1 MSEGA
6 KGHETSTVR
15 YIVLQWGRHQSMS
28 EGMRARTTQPSR
40 IAPSMG
46 PTSVDVGRKAED
58 HHVAQPRH
66 QPASM
71 GPTSVDV
78 GRLDLRVNEVQLLDR
93 LQWGRHQSMSEG
105 RLRGVRSTARARL
118 FNGADISRCRK
129 VDDGAGGHASRLRGF
144 NGADI
149 SRCRKELGS
158 RRSGLAGHDG
168 ASMGPTSV
176 DVGRRVS
183 RRWRTVSAVFGFNG
197 ADISR
202 CRRGAPF
209 LRRAVDVRLRASMG
223 PTSVDVGG
231 PLIRELTP
239 ALQDVALQWGRHQSM
254 SEGANRATH

>member
-1 MSEGA
+1 MSEGRRRVARRGGRSSALMGPTSVDVGRPRRRAPPLHSARALQWDRHQSMSEGA

-15 YIVLQWGRHQSMS
+15 YIV
-28 EGMRARTTQPSR
+28 
-40 IAPSMG
+40 
-46 PTSVDVGRKAED
+46 
-58 HHVAQPRH
+58 
-66 QPASM
+66 
-71 GPTSVDV
+71 
-78 GRLDLRVNEVQLLDR
+78 